1 MCRVARMRS
10 AVKIFE
16 NKDYSKTY
24 LVIVTK
30 RLLLL
35 SAEFV
40 IKQMKP
46 LNQISARFNKSLLR
60 KYRY

>member
-46 LNQISARFNKSLLR
+46 LNQISARFN
-60 KYRY
+60 